1 MPIAVLE
8 SNHSKQMSMEN
19 NMANKIIL
27 NNAIADD
34 QWTLITDV
42 NTAEIPTGKII
53 VPLVVW
59 NKNAQVLSKRT
70 DLPGLLLSSNEDPAD
85 FLGDIHLLK
94 IIAVDFPVF
103 TDGRGFSIGNLLRE
117 RYSYKGEL
125 RACGGFI
132 RDQLYYLKRCG
143 FNSFQFNNNTDLN
156 VAMKSLQD
164 FSNDYQ
170 ISASQPSPLFR
181 RRTSTP

>member
-1 MPIAVLE
+1 
-8 SNHSKQMSMEN
+8 MEN

-27 NNAIADD
+27 DNAIVDN
-34 QWTLITDV
+34 QWTLITDINAV
-42 NTAEIPTGKII
+42 EIPMGKII
-53 VPLVVW
+53 IPLVVW
-59 NKNAQVLSKRT
+59 NKNIQAFSKRAE
-70 DLPGLLLSSNEDPAD
+70 LPGLLLNGDENPAD
-85 FLGDIHLLK
+85 FLGDIRLLK

-117 RYSYKGEL
+117 RYAYKGEL

-143 FNSFQFNNNTDLN
+143 FNSFQFNKDIDLD
-156 VAMKSLQD
+156 AAQKSLLD

-170 ISASQPSPLFR
+170 VSASQQSPLFR
-181 RRTSTP
+181 RRRVNS